1 MGWVDLGRLGHT
13 VILQTVVY
21 TVNNYLH
28 TVGLWMVTSLQFTS
42 LRYKIYLYSDALL
55 TVLWSLLHKQCDH
68 LDQ

>member
-28 TVGLWMVTSLQFTS
+28 TVAYEWLHH
-42 LRYKIYLYSDALL
+42 Y
-55 TVLWSLLHKQCDH
+55 SLLPYDIKFIYIPMLC
-68 LDQ
+68 